1 MGTISWP
8 SSAVHSCFLK
18 LDDELES
25 DLYLD
30 GIVSIVDAKHI
41 LFHLDEKKAEVRIA
55 YFYYYYLYLFPPLC
69 SKRVLS
75 MRRSDK

>member
-1 MGTISWP
+1 M
-8 SSAVHSCFLK
+8 HSCFLK

-41 LFHLDEKKAEVRIA
+41 LFHLDEKKAEVHIA
-55 YFYYYYLYLFPPLC
+55 DSLF
-69 SKRVLS
+69 LS
-75 MRRSDK
+75 SLML